1 MGDVAEHRLTKV
13 MISGP
18 RDVFILY
25 DRSGASGN
33 LTYKIQRNLASGVRD
48 ADWYAPE
55 QMDDGVLSAL
65 LPRYV
70 RRQYENDQARLE
82 QDESQENKDPF
93 EEGWLYAAAARGSDF
108 PLIDDIKRLK
118 ATKHAA
124 SVASL
129 ESDAYIIDLFD
140 TTDAAL
146 AQKRGEKCLKAIMD
160 EMPKKPQKWGSG
172 KNNLDGLVT
181 PGMKGSAERMFSGE
195 IVPQNHPLHR
205 CVLQYRT

>member
-1 MGDVAEHRLTKV
+1 
-13 MISGP
+13 
-18 RDVFILY
+18 
-25 DRSGASGN
+25 
-33 LTYKIQRNLASGVRD
+33 
-48 ADWYAPE
+48 
-55 QMDDGVLSAL
+55 MDDGVLSAL

-93 EEGWLYAAAARGSDF
+93 EEGWLYAAGARGSDF

-181 PGMKGSAERMFSGE
+181 PGDKGSTERMFSGE